1 MKIHQMRAFNELMVA
16 KSVSEAAR
24 NLRRSQPSVSATI
37 ASLEQE
43 LGMQLFERRNG
54 RLLPVPEAEY
64 LYKECSEILSR
75 LETIGQ
81 NIRRIKAIESGH
93 ISVACMP
100 GPSVFYFPGII
111 ADLFANSPDI
121 SCTVISRS
129 SDAIL
134 QLMAAQ
140 HHDIGLADYQPGMA
154 DDTSLIRSTVFRFD
168 CLCAVPNTDKLAQA
182 KVITPK
188 DLNRKPMGALYED
201 HPTYLA
207 TSQAFAARRCDLNVR
222 FRAQYFLPILT
233 YVERGLAYAIVDPI
247 AAESYQIYSGEN
259 SKLTFLPFKPAVRFE
274 VAMILPALR
283 PASRITQHFADYL
296 TDEFRRIGGRV
307 RG

>member
-1 MKIHQMRAFNELMVA
+1 
-16 KSVSEAAR
+16 
-24 NLRRSQPSVSATI
+24 
-37 ASLEQE
+37 
-43 LGMQLFERRNG
+43 
-54 RLLPVPEAEY
+54 
-64 LYKECSEILSR
+64 
-75 LETIGQ
+75 
-81 NIRRIKAIESGH
+81 
-93 ISVACMP
+93 
-100 GPSVFYFPGII
+100 
-111 ADLFANSPDI
+111 
-121 SCTVISRS
+121 
-129 SDAIL
+129 
-134 QLMAAQ
+134 
-140 HHDIGLADYQPGMA
+140 
-154 DDTSLIRSTVFRFD
+154 
-168 CLCAVPNTDKLAQA
+168 
-182 KVITPK
+182 
-188 DLNRKPMGALYED
+188 MGALYED